1 MPSTG
6 SSLPGPTGHHPLDGC
21 AVGTLATVRTAV
33 QDGTMAAAPRSD
45 HTHVLLLRGVN
56 VGGRTTV
63 RMARLREIAT
73 AAGAPETTTL
83 LNSGNVLFRLD
94 APAGPGA
101 DAQARDIAHRVHEAL
116 TAESG
121 RDVVVLPA
129 GRAEL
134 DTALALHAR
143 LDFAGGEDK
152 LTHLVLLAEPATP
165 DRAAGLEAL
174 DAGEDRCAVDGRFVW
189 IRYARASHSSA
200 LTLDRI
206 ERLVGTRGTA
216 RNLLTVR
223 RLAGLA

>member
-6 SSLPGPTGHHPLDGC
+6 SSLRGVTGRHPCGGHTVGMLA
-21 AVGTLATVRTAV
+21 AVRPAV

-56 VGGRTTV
+56 VGGRSTV

-73 AAGAPETTTL
+73 AAGAPGATTL
-83 LNSGNVLFRLD
+83 LNSGNVLFRL
-94 APAGPGA
+94 AVPAGPDA
-101 DAQARDIAHRVHEAL
+101 DAQARDIARRVHEAL
-116 TAESG
+116 AAESG

-129 GRAEL
+129 SRAEL
-134 DTALALHAR
+134 DAALALHAR

-152 LTHLVLLAEPATP
+152 LTHLVLLAEPAPP
-165 DRAAGLEAL
+165 DRAAALEAI

-200 LTLDRI
+200 LTLDRL
-206 ERLVGTRGTA
+206 ERLAGTRGTA

-223 RLAGLA
+223 RLAGIA